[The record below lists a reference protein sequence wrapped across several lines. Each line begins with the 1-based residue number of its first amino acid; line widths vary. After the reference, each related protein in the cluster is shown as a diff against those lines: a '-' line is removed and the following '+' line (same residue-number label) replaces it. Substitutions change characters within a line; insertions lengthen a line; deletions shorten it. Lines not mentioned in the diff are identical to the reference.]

1 MVRVVEALSAA
12 ADLQPGTPV
21 KTLRG
26 SKQGVI
32 TRVLS
37 DGRVAWRPAGSQN
50 ELICLPESLVMD
62 DSR

>member
-1 MVRVVEALSAA
+1 MVLVVETLSAA

-37 DGRVAWRPAGSQN
+37 DDRVAW
-50 ELICLPESLVMD
+50 
-62 DSR
+62 